1 MSSYTKFREF
11 LRNEGCEAA
20 FDRAFYQYND
30 CTTFDESLWE
40 AGNAECFIGHAFEW
54 SATPE
59 GREFW
64 LTIDRKWFKLIK

>member
-1 MSSYTKFREF
+1 MSGYTKFRKF
-11 LRNEGCEAA
+11 LRSEGCEAA

-30 CTTFDESLWE
+30 CTAFDESLWE

>member
-30 CTTFDESLWE
+30 CTAFDESLWE
-40 AGNAECFIGHAFEW
+40 AGNSECFIGHAFEW

>member
-1 MSSYTKFREF
+1 MGSYQLFRAF
-11 LRNEGCEAA
+11 LRKEECEAA
-20 FDRAFYQYND
+20 FDLAFYQYND
-30 CTTFDESLWE
+30 CTAFDESLWE

>member
-1 MSSYTKFREF
+1 MSGYTKFREF

-30 CTTFDESLWE
+30 CTALDKSLWE

>member
-30 CTTFDESLWE
+30 CTAFDESLWE

>member
-30 CTTFDESLWE
+30 YTALDESLWE

-54 SATPE
+54 SATSE

>member
-1 MSSYTKFREF
+1 MSGYTKFREF
-11 LRNEGCEAA
+11 LQNEGCEAA

-30 CTTFDESLWE
+30 CTALDESLWE

>member
-1 MSSYTKFREF
+1 MSGYTKFREF

-30 CTTFDESLWE
+30 CTAFDESLWE

-64 LTIDRKWFKLIK
+64 LTIDRKWIKLIK

>member
-30 CTTFDESLWE
+30 CTAFDESLWE

-64 LTIDRKWFKLIK
+64 LTIDRKWIKLIK

>member
-1 MSSYTKFREF
+1 MGSYQLFRAF
-11 LRNEGCEAA
+11 LRTQECEAA

-30 CTTFDESLWE
+30 CTAFDESLWE

>member
-11 LRNEGCEAA
+11 LRSEGCEAA
-20 FDRAFYQYND
+20 FDRAFYKYND
-30 CTTFDESLWE
+30 CTAFDESLWE

-64 LTIDRKWFKLIK
+64 ITIDRKWFKLIK

>member
-1 MSSYTKFREF
+1 MSGYTKFREF
-11 LRNEGCEAA
+11 LRSEGCEAA

-30 CTTFDESLWE
+30 CTALDESLWE

-64 LTIDRKWFKLIK
+64 LTIDKKWFKLIK

>member
-1 MSSYTKFREF
+1 MSGYTKFREF

-30 CTTFDESLWE
+30 CTAFDESLWE
-40 AGNAECFIGHAFEW
+40 AGNAECFIGQAFEW

-59 GREFW
+59 GRACW
-64 LTIDRKWFKLIK
+64 LSIDRKWFKLIK